1 MINRKVLQF
10 VLRDDIIIK
19 KEVGK
24 NSMQFEWDDE
34 KDRKNI
40 VKHGIP
46 FRTAIL
52 VFSDPDRIE
61 KYDDIHSLYEDRYLT
76 IGEIG
81 GTFMVV
87 TVVYTERPEAIR
99 IISARRATRVEKE
112 EYYGYQNN
120 A

>member
-1 MINRKVLQF
+1 
-10 VLRDDIIIK
+10 
-19 KEVGK
+19 
-24 NSMQFEWDDE
+24 MQFEWDDE

-40 VKHGIP
+40 AKHGIG

-52 VFSDPDRIE
+52 VFKDQNRLE
-61 KYDDIHSLYEDRYLT
+61 KYDEAHSLVEDRYLT

-99 IISARRATRVEKE
+99 IISARRATKAEKE
-112 EYYGYQNN
+112 EYYGYQDNT
-120 A
+120 

>member
-1 MINRKVLQF
+1 
-10 VLRDDIIIK
+10 
-19 KEVGK
+19 
-24 NSMQFEWDDE
+24 MQFEWDDE

-40 VKHGIP
+40 SKHGIS

-52 VFSDPDRIE
+52 VFSDSGRIE
-61 KYDDIHSLYEDRYLT
+61 KYDDVHSLDEDRYLT
-76 IGEIG
+76 IGEIS

-87 TVVYTERPEAIR
+87 TVVYTERSEAIR

>member
-1 MINRKVLQF
+1 
-10 VLRDDIIIK
+10 
-19 KEVGK
+19 
-24 NSMQFEWDDE
+24 MQFEWDDE

-40 VKHGIP
+40 AKHGIP

-52 VFSDPDRIE
+52 VFSDPGRIE
-61 KYDDIHSLYEDRYLT
+61 KYDDAHSLDEDRYLT

-87 TVVYTERPEAIR
+87 TVVYTERSEAIR

-120 A
+120 T

>member
-1 MINRKVLQF
+1 
-10 VLRDDIIIK
+10 
-19 KEVGK
+19 
-24 NSMQFEWDDE
+24 MQFAWDDE

-61 KYDDIHSLYEDRYLT
+61 KYDDAHTLDEDRYST
-76 IGEIG
+76 IGEIYG
-81 GTFMVV
+81 SFMVV
-87 TVVYTERPEAIR
+87 TVVYTERSEAIR

>member
-1 MINRKVLQF
+1 
-10 VLRDDIIIK
+10 
-19 KEVGK
+19 
-24 NSMQFEWDDE
+24 MQFEWDDE

-61 KYDDIHSLYEDRYLT
+61 KYDDTHSLDEDRYLT
-76 IGEIG
+76 IGEIN

-87 TVVYTERPEAIR
+87 TVVYTERSEAIR

>member
-1 MINRKVLQF
+1 
-10 VLRDDIIIK
+10 
-19 KEVGK
+19 
-24 NSMQFEWDDE
+24 MQFEWDDE

-40 VKHGIP
+40 AKHGIA

-52 VFSDPDRIE
+52 VFQDQNRLE
-61 KYDDIHSLYEDRYLT
+61 KFDEAHSLDEDRYLT

-87 TVVYTERPEAIR
+87 SVVYTERPEAIR
-99 IISARRATRVEKE
+99 IISARRATRAEKE
-112 EYYGYQNN
+112 EYYGYQDN

>member
-1 MINRKVLQF
+1 
-10 VLRDDIIIK
+10 
-19 KEVGK
+19 
-24 NSMQFEWDDE
+24 MQFEWDDE

-40 VKHGIP
+40 AKHGIS

-52 VFSDPDRIE
+52 VFKDHNRLE
-61 KYDDIHSLYEDRYLT
+61 KYDDVHSLDEDRFLT

-87 TVVYTERPEAIR
+87 TVVYTDRPEAIR
-99 IISARRATRVEKE
+99 IISARRATKAEKE

-120 A
+120 T

>member
-1 MINRKVLQF
+1 
-10 VLRDDIIIK
+10 
-19 KEVGK
+19 
-24 NSMQFEWDDE
+24 MQFEWDAE
-34 KDRKNI
+34 KDKKNI

-61 KYDDIHSLYEDRYLT
+61 KYDDVHSLDEDRYLT
-76 IGEIG
+76 IGGIG

-112 EYYGYQNN
+112 EYYGHQNN
-120 A
+120 T

>member
-1 MINRKVLQF
+1 
-10 VLRDDIIIK
+10 
-19 KEVGK
+19 
-24 NSMQFEWDDE
+24 MQFEWDDE
-34 KDRKNI
+34 KDKKN
-40 VKHGIP
+40 VAKHGIQ

-52 VFSDPDRIE
+52 VFSDPCRIE
-61 KYDDIHSLYEDRYLT
+61 KYDDAHSLNEDRYLT

-120 A
+120 T